1 MRDILLMLVIA
12 AESHSQSQQGGS
24 EEAFLRLL
32 LFCRR
37 LCRFFAG
44 CYDAVSS
51 SPQERPGDPLE
62 DVRAACTVRLRNWR
76 ANAAAAAAAG
86 AADDDDFR
94 VEV

>member
-1 MRDILLMLVIA
+1 MLVIA
-12 AESHSQSQQGGS
+12 AESHSQSQQGGG

-44 CYDAVSS
+44 CYEVSS

-76 ANAAAAAAAG
+76 ANAATAAAAG
-86 AADDDDFR
+86 AADDDFR

>member
-12 AESHSQSQQGGS
+12 AESHSQSQQGGG

-44 CYDAVSS
+44 CYEVSS
-51 SPQERPGDPLE
+51 SPQERPDPLE

-76 ANAAAAAAAG
+76 ANAATAAAAG
-86 AADDDDFR
+86 AADDDFR

>member
-1 MRDILLMLVIA
+1 MLVIA
-12 AESHSQSQQGGS
+12 AESHSQSQQGGG

-44 CYDAVSS
+44 CYDAVPSS
-51 SPQERPGDPLE
+51 SSQERPGDPLE

-76 ANAAAAAAAG
+76 ANAAAAAAG
-86 AADDDDFR
+86 ASDDDFR
-94 VEV
+94 VEL

>member
-44 CYDAVSS
+44 CYEVSY
-51 SPQERPGDPLE
+51 PQERPDPLE

-76 ANAAAAAAAG
+76 ANAATAAAAG
-86 AADDDDFR
+86 AADDDFR